1 MEAIEQPKN
10 IPDIVGT
17 SINTSSIQVDAPQVH
32 RLYRTVPCKT
42 AVLKQE
48 CINSKCAFAH
58 SVSELRFLECSKDC
72 SYKYCKFRHSYETE
86 DECRQRNNY
95 DLPTEPI
102 KEKKFVRTKPCHN
115 VLRENETEF
124 GVCQLPTCDYA
135 HSLDELCPPKCIFGI
150 QCKYKGGK
158 LHPVLLTIDSTTK
171 CKYLHPDETE
181 EQWIKRANIIPP
193 RLPPTSEKSR
203 DPQPLVVQHEP
214 LPISVQPEPL
224 PLVVQPEPL
233 PLVVQPEPLPLV
245 VQHEPQPLAVHPEP
259 LPIAVQPEPLPQLPP
274 RTYQYQ
280 KPLPQ
285 PNPYLQYQ
293 KPLPQPNPYLQ
304 YQKPLPQLP
313 PRTYQPQYQYQ
324 QPLPQLPPRPYQPQY
339 QQPLPQIPLRAYQ
352 AQAQYPHLQPQYS
365 QVESYTHVPE
375 PDNYKETE
383 TTQIIKV
390 PKSLVEMALKESFSR
405 GMYNVTVIGY

>member
-1 MEAIEQPKN
+1 MDAVEQPKN
-10 IPDIVGT
+10 IP
-17 SINTSSIQVDAPQVH
+17 NTSMHTTPQVDAPQVH

-48 CINSKCAFAH
+48 CINSKCGFAH

-72 SYKYCKFRHSYETE
+72 SYKYCKFKHSYETE

-95 DLPTEPI
+95 GLPTEPI

-135 HSLDELCPPKCIFGI
+135 HSLDELCPPKCIFGT

-181 EQWIKRANIIPP
+181 EQWITRANIVPP

-203 DPQPLVVQHEP
+203 DPQPVT
-214 LPISVQPEPL
+214 VQPEP
-224 PLVVQPEPL
+224 Q
-233 PLVVQPEPLPLV
+233 
-245 VQHEPQPLAVHPEP
+245 
-259 LPIAVQPEPLPQLPP
+259 PIAVQPEPQPITVQPE
-274 RTYQYQ
+274 
-280 KPLPQ
+280 PQ
-285 PNPYLQYQ
+285 PIAV
-293 KPLPQPNPYLQ
+293 QPEP
-304 YQKPLPQLP
+304 
-313 PRTYQPQYQYQ
+313 QYQ
-324 QPLPQLPPRPYQPQY
+324 QPLPQLPPRTYQLQY

-352 AQAQYPHLQPQYS
+352 PQAQYPHLQPQYS
-365 QVESYTHVPE
+365 QVESYTHVPPPE
-375 PDNYKETE
+375 SYKEIETE

-390 PKSLVEMALKESFSR
+390 PKSLVKMALQESFSR
-405 GMYNVTVIGY
+405 GIYNVTVIGY

>member
-1 MEAIEQPKN
+1 MDAVEQPKN
-10 IPDIVGT
+10 IP
-17 SINTSSIQVDAPQVH
+17 TSSTPQVDAPQVH

-42 AVLKQE
+42 AVSKQE
-48 CINSKCAFAH
+48 CINSKCGFAH

-72 SYKYCKFRHSYETE
+72 SYKYCKFKHSYETE

-95 DLPTEPI
+95 GLPTEPI

-135 HSLDELCPPKCIFGI
+135 HSLDELCPPKCIFGT

-181 EQWIKRANIIPP
+181 EQWITRANIVPP

-203 DPQPLVVQHEP
+203 DPQPVT
-214 LPISVQPEPL
+214 VQPEPQ
-224 PLVVQPEPL
+224 PVTVQPEPQ
-233 PLVVQPEPLPLV
+233 LVTVQPE
-245 VQHEPQPLAVHPEP
+245 
-259 LPIAVQPEPLPQLPP
+259 PQLPP
-274 RTYQYQ
+274 RTYQ
-280 KPLPQ
+280 P
-285 PNPYLQYQ
+285 
-293 KPLPQPNPYLQ
+293 Q

-313 PRTYQPQYQYQ
+313 PRTYQLQYQQPPNPYQLQYQ
-324 QPLPQLPPRPYQPQY
+324 QPLPQLPPNPYQPQY

-352 AQAQYPHLQPQYS
+352 PQAQYPHLQPQYS
-365 QVESYTHVPE
+365 QESYTHVPPPE
-375 PDNYKETE
+375 SYKEKETDTE
-383 TTQIIKV
+383 TTQIIKVPKSLVIKV

>member
-1 MEAIEQPKN
+1 MDAVEQPKN
-10 IPDIVGT
+10 IPT
-17 SINTSSIQVDAPQVH
+17 STPQVDAPQVH

-42 AVLKQE
+42 AVSKQE
-48 CINSKCAFAH
+48 CINSKCGFAH
-58 SVSELRFLECSKDC
+58 SLSELRFLECSKDC
-72 SYKYCKFRHSYETE
+72 SYKYCKFKHSYETE

-95 DLPTEPI
+95 GLPTEPI

-135 HSLDELCPPKCIFGI
+135 HSLDELCPPKCIFGT

-158 LHPVLLTIDSTTK
+158 LHPVLLTIDLTTK

-181 EQWIKRANIIPP
+181 EQWITRANIVPP

-203 DPQPLVVQHEP
+203 DPQPVT
-214 LPISVQPEPL
+214 VQPEPQ
-224 PLVVQPEPL
+224 PVTVQPE
-233 PLVVQPEPLPLV
+233 
-245 VQHEPQPLAVHPEP
+245 
-259 LPIAVQPEPLPQLPP
+259 PQLPP
-274 RTYQYQ
+274 RTYQ
-280 KPLPQ
+280 
-285 PNPYLQYQ
+285 
-293 KPLPQPNPYLQ
+293 
-304 YQKPLPQLP
+304 PLPQLP
-313 PRTYQPQYQYQ
+313 PRTYQPQYQQPPNPYQ
-324 QPLPQLPPRPYQPQY
+324 QQY

-352 AQAQYPHLQPQYS
+352 PQAQYPHLQPQYS
-365 QVESYTHVPE
+365 QESYTHVPPPE
-375 PDNYKETE
+375 SYKEKETDTE

>member
-1 MEAIEQPKN
+1 MDAVEQPKN
-10 IPDIVGT
+10 IP
-17 SINTSSIQVDAPQVH
+17 TSSTPQVDAPQVH

-42 AVLKQE
+42 AVSKQE
-48 CINSKCAFAH
+48 CINSKCGFAH

-72 SYKYCKFRHSYETE
+72 SYKYCKFKHSYETE

-95 DLPTEPI
+95 GLPTEPI

-135 HSLDELCPPKCIFGI
+135 HSLDELCPPKCIFGT

-181 EQWIKRANIIPP
+181 EQWITRANIVPP

-203 DPQPLVVQHEP
+203 DPQPVTVQPEPQLVTVQPEP
-214 LPISVQPEPL
+214 QLVTVQPEPL
-224 PLVVQPEPL
+224 PVTVQ
-233 PLVVQPEPLPLV
+233 
-245 VQHEPQPLAVHPEP
+245 
-259 LPIAVQPEPLPQLPP
+259 PQLPP
-274 RTYQYQ
+274 RTYQ
-280 KPLPQ
+280 
-285 PNPYLQYQ
+285 
-293 KPLPQPNPYLQ
+293 
-304 YQKPLPQLP
+304 PLPQLP
-313 PRTYQPQYQYQ
+313 PRTYQPHYQPPHPYQLQY
-324 QPLPQLPPRPYQPQY
+324 QPLPQLPPRTYQPLPQVPPNPYQPQY
-339 QQPLPQIPLRAYQ
+339 QKPLPQIPLRAYQ
-352 AQAQYPHLQPQYS
+352 PQVQYPHLQPQYS
-365 QVESYTHVPE
+365 QESYTHVPLPE
-375 PDNYKETE
+375 SYKEKETDTE